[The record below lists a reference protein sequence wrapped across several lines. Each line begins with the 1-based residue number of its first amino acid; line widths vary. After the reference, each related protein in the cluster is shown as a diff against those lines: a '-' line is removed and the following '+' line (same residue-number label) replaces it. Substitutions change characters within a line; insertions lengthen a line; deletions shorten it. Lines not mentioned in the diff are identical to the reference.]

1 MVGSAIRIGIQV
13 WRWRRQLGNR
23 HGLGP
28 RRGLMVDSKWWIG
41 TTLYVTCMLV
51 PCCENA
57 NLGTRYERGALDELL
72 SGVREGQQHT

>member
-1 MVGSAIRIGIQV
+1 
-13 WRWRRQLGNR
+13 
-23 HGLGP
+23 
-28 RRGLMVDSKWWIG
+28 MVDSKWWIG